1 LETKKIKKTII
12 NIIFLFSEH
21 CVNIKNRQDESVIKT
36 TEGEGEMRGKLK
48 NLTVQVIIGIILGI
62 IVGFLFPEFGAKL
75 KVLADAFIKL
85 IKMVIAPII
94 FFTVV
99 IGIGNMGDLKKVG
112 RIGGKALIY
121 FEIVTTF
128 ALAIGIIVVNLIKPG
143 VGFNIDAVKGGDVS
157 QYTKQ
162 AEEVNHGVIEFLLSI
177 IPDNVIGAFAKGELL
192 PILFF
197 AILFG
202 LSTAALGEKAK
213 PVVALFERLTDIFFG
228 VVNMVMK
235 VSPIAAFGAMAYTI
249 GTFGISSLVSLGKLM
264 GSVYITMALFIFV
277 VLGLIAKFY
286 GFNIFKFIAYIKEEI
301 LLVLGTS
308 SSESALPKLMERL
321 EKYGCSKSV
330 VGLVVPTGY
339 SFNLDGT
346 SIYLSMAAIFIA
358 QAYGIDLTIWQEL
371 TLLGIL
377 MLTSKGA
384 AGVTGS
390 GFITLA
396 ATLAAFPMIPVE
408 GIALLLGVDRFMSE
422 ARAITNIIGNAVATV
437 VVSKMEDEFH
447 PSAEQNEDRTNIAV
461 AK

>member
-1 LETKKIKKTII
+1 MRI
-12 NIIFLFSEH
+12 NF
-21 CVNIKNRQDESVIKT
+21 
-36 TEGEGEMRGKLK
+36 K

-62 IVGFLFPEFGAKL
+62 TVGILFPEFGAKL
-75 KVLADAFIKL
+75 KILADIFIKL
-85 IKMVIAPII
+85 VKMVIAPIV

-99 IGIGNMGDLKKVG
+99 IGIGSMGDLKKVG

-121 FEIVTTF
+121 FEIVTTI
-128 ALAIGIIVVNLIKPG
+128 ALAIGIFVVNIMKPG
-143 VGFNIDAVKGGDVS
+143 EGFNTDSVQGSDIS

-162 AEEVNHGVIEFLLSI
+162 AEETSHGALDFIMSI
-177 IPDNVIGAFAKGELL
+177 VPENAVGALANGELL

-197 AILFG
+197 AVLFG
-202 LSTAALGEKAK
+202 LAAARLGEKAK
-213 PVVALFERLTDIFFG
+213 PVINLFEQLTNIFFG
-228 VVNMVMK
+228 IVNMVMK
-235 VSPIAAFGAMAYTI
+235 ISPIAAFGAMAYTI
-249 GTFGISSLVSLGKLM
+249 GNFGLGSLVSLGKLM
-264 GSVYITMALFIFV
+264 ASVYMTMFLFIV
-277 VLGLIAKFY
+277 IVLGLITKFY
-286 GFNIFKFIAYIKEEI
+286 GFSILKFIAYIKEEI

-308 SSESALPKLMERL
+308 SSESALPKLMEKL

-396 ATLAAFPMIPVE
+396 ATLAAFPMVPVE
-408 GIALLLGVDRFMSE
+408 GIALLIGVDRFMSE
-422 ARAITNIIGNAVATV
+422 ARAITNLIGNGVAAV
-437 VVSKMEDEFH
+437 VVSKMEGEFQPEKASH
-447 PSAEQNEDRTNIAV
+447 EEQVSSQAAGTVYANEQ
-461 AK
+461 

>member
-1 LETKKIKKTII
+1 
-12 NIIFLFSEH
+12 
-21 CVNIKNRQDESVIKT
+21 
-36 TEGEGEMRGKLK
+36 MRIHFK
-48 NLTVQVIIGIILGI
+48 NLTVQVLTGIVLGI
-62 IVGFLFPEFGAKL
+62 LIGFLFPDFGAQL
-75 KVLADAFIKL
+75 KVLADGFIKL
-85 IKMVIAPII
+85 IKMLIAPII

-143 VGFNIDAVKGGDVS
+143 AGVNIDAIKGGDVS

-162 AEEVNHGVIEFLLSI
+162 AEATDHGIVEFLLSI
-177 IPDNVIGAFAKGELL
+177 IPDNVVGAMAKGDLL

-197 AILFG
+197 AVLFG
-202 LSTAALGEKAK
+202 LATAAMGEKAK
-213 PVVALFERLTDIFFG
+213 PVVDLFERLADIFFRI
-228 VVNMVMK
+228 VNMVMK
-235 VSPIAAFGAMAYTI
+235 VSPLAAFGAMAYTI
-249 GTFGISSLVSLGKLM
+249 GTFGLSSLVALGKLM
-264 GSVYITMALFIFV
+264 GSVYMTMFLFIV
-277 VLGLIAKFY
+277 LVLGAIAKFY
-286 GFNIFKFIAYIKEEI
+286 RFSIFKFIAYIKDEI

-308 SSESALPKLMERL
+308 SSESALPKMMEKL

-346 SIYLSMAAIFIA
+346 SIYLSMAAMFIA

-371 TLLGIL
+371 TLLGVL

-396 ATLAAFPMIPVE
+396 ATLTAFPMIPVE

-422 ARAITNIIGNAVATV
+422 ARAITNLIGNGVATV
-437 VVSKMEDEFH
+437 VVSKMEKEFH
-447 PSAEQNEDRTNIAV
+447 TEGNPEMKQKMTIAQ
-461 AK
+461 

>member
-1 LETKKIKKTII
+1 MRI
-12 NIIFLFSEH
+12 NF
-21 CVNIKNRQDESVIKT
+21 
-36 TEGEGEMRGKLK
+36 K
-48 NLTVQVIIGIILGI
+48 NLTVQVIIGILLGI
-62 IVGFLFPEFGAKL
+62 AVGFLFPEFGAKL
-75 KVLADAFIKL
+75 KILADIFIKL
-85 IKMVIAPII
+85 VKMVIAPIV

-99 IGIGNMGDLKKVG
+99 IGIGSMGDLKKVG

-128 ALAIGIIVVNLIKPG
+128 ALAIGIIVVNMVKPG
-143 VGFNIDAVKGGDVS
+143 MGFNIDSVQKGDIS
-157 QYTKQ
+157 QYTEQ
-162 AEEVNHGVIEFLLSI
+162 AKETSHGALEFIMSI
-177 IPDNVIGAFAKGELL
+177 VPENALGALASGDLL

-197 AILFG
+197 AVLFG
-202 LSTAALGEKAK
+202 LAAARLGEKAK
-213 PVVALFERLTDIFFG
+213 PVISLFEQLTNIFFG
-228 VVNMVMK
+228 IVNMVMK
-235 VSPIAAFGAMAYTI
+235 ISPIAAFGAMAYTI
-249 GTFGISSLVSLGKLM
+249 GNFGLGSLVSLGKLM
-264 GSVYITMALFIFV
+264 GSVYLTMFLFIIV
-277 VLGLIAKFY
+277 VLGLIARFY

-308 SSESALPKLMERL
+308 SSESALPKMMERL

-358 QAYGIDLTIWQEL
+358 QAYGVDLTIWQEL

-396 ATLAAFPMIPVE
+396 ATLAAFPMVPVE
-408 GIALLLGVDRFMSE
+408 GIALLIGVDRFMSE
-422 ARAITNIIGNAVATV
+422 ARAITNLIGNGVATV
-437 VVSKMEDEFH
+437 VVSKMEGEFH
-447 PSAEQNEDRTNIAV
+447 PEGASKEEPASRASSAV
-461 AK
+461 

>member
-1 LETKKIKKTII
+1 MRI
-12 NIIFLFSEH
+12 NF
-21 CVNIKNRQDESVIKT
+21 
-36 TEGEGEMRGKLK
+36 K
-48 NLTVQVIIGIILGI
+48 NLTVRVIIGIILGVV
-62 IVGFLFPEFGAKL
+62 VGFLFPEFGAKL
-75 KVLADAFIKL
+75 KVLADGFIKL

-143 VGFNIDAVKGGDVS
+143 VGFNTEAVKGGDIS
-157 QYTKQ
+157 QYTQQ
-162 AEEVNHGVIEFLLSI
+162 AEAVNHGAVEFLLSI
-177 IPDNVIGAFAKGELL
+177 IPDNVVAAMAKGELL

-197 AILFG
+197 AVLFG
-202 LSTAALGEKAK
+202 LVTASLGEKAK
-213 PVVALFERLTDIFFG
+213 PVVELFERLADIFFG
-228 VVNMVMK
+228 IVNMVMK

-249 GTFGISSLVSLGKLM
+249 GTFGLGSLVSLGKLM
-264 GSVYITMALFIFV
+264 VSVYITMILFIVV
-277 VLGLIAKFY
+277 VLGAIAKYY
-286 GFNIFKFIAYIKEEI
+286 GFSIFKFIAYIKEEI

-308 SSESALPKLMERL
+308 SSESALPKMIERL

-330 VGLVVPTGY
+330 VGLVIPTGY

-371 TLLGIL
+371 TLLGVL

-396 ATLAAFPMIPVE
+396 ATLSAFPMIPVE

-422 ARAITNIIGNAVATV
+422 ARAITNLIGNGVATV
-437 VVSKMEDEFH
+437 VVSKMENEFH
-447 PSAEQNEDRTNIAV
+447 PPVEPKLEETNMTIA
-461 AK
+461 K